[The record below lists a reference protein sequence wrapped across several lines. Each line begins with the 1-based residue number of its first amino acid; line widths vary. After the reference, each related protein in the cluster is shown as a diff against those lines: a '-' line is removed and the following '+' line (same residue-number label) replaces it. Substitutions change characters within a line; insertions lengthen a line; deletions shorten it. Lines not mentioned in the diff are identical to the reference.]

1 MASGRGNI
9 SRMAMKAMGLFG
21 GVQVMGILCSIIRTK
36 LVAMWIGP
44 VGIGLFGL
52 FNNALEMISTGTNLG
67 IRSSSVRDISQAM
80 GSHDSSLV
88 ARMVTVVRKWSMW
101 LGLERQRDYSY
112 DDSGYD
118 PEGRGDDR
126 ITFGDDL
133 HIWGF
138 VALSVA
144 VLLGALTNGEYAVLQ
159 GTARL
164 KRLASVTLWGT
175 ICGLAVSIPLFY
187 LLRERSILPSIIAYA
202 AALAIF
208 AWVFRNRDYPAMQ
221 VSRRETFDMGKG
233 FVRLGIFM
241 TLGNFATILASYAFN
256 AWLNVNAGTEQVGF
270 YQAGYTLIN
279 KYTGLILTALG
290 MEYYPRLSQVADSRL
305 RLRAFVSQEI
315 NVAIAIMAPVV
326 ALFIL
331 LREVVVWILYTPD
344 FNVILTFVSWG
355 MIGTVLRTVS
365 WCLAFTILAK
375 GDGKTYLWTEAA
387 SAVINLLLNIVFYR
401 WWGLTG
407 LGIAFLVSYLLYTLI
422 VAVVYFKQYRL
433 TVTRASL
440 YNLLWTLAVAA
451 GVMAAMEGGL
461 LPLAIGITVVSIA
474 VGARQVVTL
483 WRR

>member
-1 MASGRGNI
+1 MSKGQSNI

-36 LVAMWIGP
+36 LVALWIGP

-67 IRSSSVRDISQAM
+67 IRSSSVRDISQATENNTP
-80 GSHDSSLV
+80 GIV
-88 ARMVTVVRKWSMW
+88 ARMIAVVRKWSLW
-101 LGLERQRDYSY
+101 LGLAGALLTLSMAPVLSQL
-112 DDSGYD
+112 
-118 PEGRGDDR
+118 
-126 ITFGDDL
+126 TFGDGA
-133 HIWGF
+133 HVWGF
-138 VALSVA
+138 VALSIA
-144 VLLGALTNGEYAVLQ
+144 VLLQALTNGEYAVLQ

-175 ICGLAVSIPLFY
+175 ITGLAVSIPLFY

-202 AALAIF
+202 VALAAF
-208 AWVFRNRDYPAMQ
+208 AWIFRSREYPAVK
-221 VSRRETFDMGKG
+221 VSRGETYEMGKG
-233 FVRLGIFM
+233 FVKLGIFM
-241 TLGNFATILASYAFN
+241 TLGNFASILASYAFN
-256 AWLNVNAGTEQVGF
+256 AWLNVNAGTEAVGF

-290 MEYYPRLSQVADSRL
+290 MEYYPRLAKVVDSRL

-315 NVAIAIMAPVV
+315 NVAITVMAPVV

-331 LREVVVWILYTPD
+331 LRELVVWILYTPE

-355 MIGTVLRTVS
+355 MIGTVLRTLS

-375 GDGKTYLWTEAA
+375 GDGKTYLWTEVA
-387 SAVINLLLNIVFYR
+387 SAVINLVLNILFYH

-407 LGIAFLVSYLLYTLI
+407 LGIAFLVSYVLYTII
-422 VAVVYFKQYRL
+422 VAVVYFKVYRL
-433 TVTRASL
+433 TVSSASL

-451 GVMAAMEGGL
+451 AVMVCMETGH
-461 LPLAIGITVVSIA
+461 TVVAAIITA
-474 VGARQVVTL
+474 VSLAVAGRQIVAL

>member
-1 MASGRGNI
+1 MASKQGNI

-67 IRSSSVRDISQAM
+67 IRSSSVRDISQALDKREP
-80 GSHDSSLV
+80 GLV
-88 ARMVTVVRKWSMW
+88 ARMVAVVRKWSLW
-101 LGLERQRDYSY
+101 LGLAGALITLSLAPALSQL
-112 DDSGYD
+112 
-118 PEGRGDDR
+118 
-126 ITFGDDL
+126 TFGDSA

-138 VALSVA
+138 VALSIA
-144 VLLGALTNGEYAVLQ
+144 VLLQALTNGEYAVLQ

-175 ICGLAVSIPLFY
+175 IVGLAVSVPLFY
-187 LLRERSILPSIIAYA
+187 FLRERSILPSIIAYA
-202 AALAIF
+202 LALAVF
-208 AWVFRNRDYPAMQ
+208 AWLFRNREYPA
-221 VSRRETFDMGKG
+221 VAISRRETFDMGKG
-233 FVRLGIFM
+233 FVKLGIFM

-290 MEYYPRLSQVADSRL
+290 MEYYPRLAKVAESRL

-326 ALFIL
+326 AMFIL
-331 LREVVVWILYTPD
+331 LRELVVWILYTPE

-355 MIGTVLRTVS
+355 MIGTVLRTLS

-387 SAVINLLLNIVFYR
+387 SAVINLVLNIVFYQ

-407 LGIAFLVSYLLYTLI
+407 LGIAFLVSYLIYTLI
-422 VAVVYFKQYRL
+422 IAVVYFRVYHL
-433 TVTRASL
+433 SVTLASL
-440 YNLLWTLAVAA
+440 YNILWTLAVAA
-451 GVMAAMEGGL
+451 AVMVAMESGQTVIAAL
-461 LPLAIGITVVSIA
+461 ITAASLIVA
-474 VGARQVVTL
+474 VRQVITL

>member
-1 MASGRGNI
+1 MAGKQGNI

-36 LVAMWIGP
+36 LVALWIGP

-67 IRSSSVRDISQAM
+67 IRSSSVRDISQALASDR
-80 GSHDSSLV
+80 GLV
-88 ARMVTVVRKWSMW
+88 ARMVTVVRRWSLW
-101 LGLERQRDYSY
+101 LGLAGALLTLSLPPLLSQ
-112 DDSGYD
+112 
-118 PEGRGDDR
+118 
-126 ITFGDDL
+126 ITFGDSA

-138 VALSVA
+138 VALSIA
-144 VLLGALTNGEYAVLQ
+144 VLLQALTNGEYAILQ

-175 ICGLAVSIPLFY
+175 IVGLAISIPMFY

-202 AALAIF
+202 AALAAF
-208 AWVFRNRDYPAMQ
+208 AWLFRNRDYPS
-221 VSRRETFDMGKG
+221 VKVNSRETFDMGKG
-233 FVRLGIFM
+233 FVRLGIYM

-256 AWLNVNAGTEQVGF
+256 AWLNVNAGTETVGY

-290 MEYYPRLSQVADSRL
+290 MEYYPRLAKVAESRM

-315 NVAIAIMAPVV
+315 NVAIAVMAPVV

-331 LREVVVWILYTPD
+331 LREVVVWLLYTPE
-344 FNVILTFVSWG
+344 FNVILTFISWG
-355 MIGTVLRTVS
+355 MIGTVLRTLS

-375 GDGKTYLWTEAA
+375 GDGKTYLWTEVA
-387 SAVINLLLNIVFYR
+387 SAVINLALNIVFYR

-407 LGIAFLVSYLLYTLI
+407 LGIAFLVSYLLYTI
-422 VAVVYFKQYRL
+422 IIAVVYFKGYRL
-433 TVTRASL
+433 SVSRASI
-440 YNLLWTLAVAA
+440 YNLLWTLAVASA
-451 GVMAAMEGGL
+451 VMIAMESGA
-461 LPLAIGITVVSIA
+461 LAIAIVLTVISIA
-474 VGARQVVTL
+474 VAIRQIIAL

>member
-1 MASGRGNI
+1 MAGKSSNI

-21 GVQVMGILCSIIRTK
+21 GVQVAGILCSIIRTK

-44 VGIGLFGL
+44 VGVGLFGL

-67 IRSSSVRDISQAM
+67 IRSSSVRDISQAIA
-80 GSHDSSLV
+80 GHDSGMV

-101 LGLERQRDYSY
+101 LGLAGALVTLALAPMLSQV
-112 DDSGYD
+112 
-118 PEGRGDDR
+118 
-126 ITFGDDL
+126 TFGDQT

-144 VLLGALTNGEYAVLQ
+144 VLLQALTNGEYAVLQ
-159 GTARL
+159 GTSRL

-175 ICGLAVSIPLFY
+175 IVGLAVSIPLFY
-187 LLRERSILPSIIAYA
+187 WLRERSILPSILAYA
-202 AALAIF
+202 AALALF
-208 AWVFRNRDYPAMQ
+208 AWCFRNREYPPAAI
-221 VSRRETFDMGKG
+221 SRHDTINMGKG
-233 FVRLGIFM
+233 FVRLGIYM

-256 AWLNVNAGTEQVGF
+256 AWLNVNAGTEAVGY

-290 MEYYPRLSQVADSRL
+290 MEYYPRLARVADSRI

-315 NVAIAIMAPVV
+315 NLAIAVMAPVV

-331 LREVVVWILYTPD
+331 LRQLIVWILYTPE
-344 FNVILTFVSWG
+344 FNVIFSFVSWG
-355 MIGTVLRTVS
+355 MIGTVLRTLS

-375 GDGKTYLWTEAA
+375 GDGKTYLWTEVA
-387 SAVINLLLNIVFYR
+387 SAIINLLLNIVFYR

-407 LGIAFLVSYLLYTLI
+407 LGVAFLVSYLLYTLI
-422 VAVVYFKQYRL
+422 IAVVYFQNYRL
-433 TVTRASL
+433 QVTRACL
-440 YNLLWTLAVAA
+440 YNLIWTLAVAA
-451 GVMAAMEGGL
+451 TVMLCMETGLTVIAAIVT
-461 LPLAIGITVVSIA
+461 AVSIA
-474 VGARQVVTL
+474 VALRQIIAL

>member
-1 MASGRGNI
+1 MAASRSNI

-67 IRSSSVRDISQAM
+67 IRSSSVRDISQAL
-80 GSHDSSLV
+80 GSHDTSLV

-101 LGLERQRDYSY
+101 LGLAGALITLSLAPLLSRL
-112 DDSGYD
+112 
-118 PEGRGDDR
+118 
-126 ITFGDDL
+126 TFGDSA

-144 VLLGALTNGEYAVLQ
+144 VLLGALTNGEYAILQ

-208 AWVFRNRDYPAMQ
+208 AWLFRNREYPAAQ
-221 VSRRETFDMGKG
+221 VTHRETFDMGKG
-233 FVRLGIFM
+233 FVKLGIFM

-344 FNVILTFVSWG
+344 FNVILTFVSLG

-387 SAVINLLLNIVFYR
+387 SAIINLVLNIVFYR

-433 TVTRASL
+433 SVTRASL

-451 GVMAAMEGGL
+451 GVMAAMEHGL
-461 LPLAIGITVVSIA
+461 LPLAIAITVVSVA
-474 VGARQVVTL
+474 VGARQVVML

>member
-1 MASGRGNI
+1 MSGKQGNI

-36 LVAMWIGP
+36 LVALWIGP

-67 IRSSSVRDISQAM
+67 IRSSSVRDISQALA
-80 GSHDSSLV
+80 SHDKGLV
-88 ARMVTVVRKWSMW
+88 ARMITVVRKWSLW
-101 LGLERQRDYSY
+101 LGLAGALLTLAMAPALSQL
-112 DDSGYD
+112 
-118 PEGRGDDR
+118 
-126 ITFGDDL
+126 TFGDNT

-138 VALSVA
+138 VALSIA
-144 VLLGALTNGEYAVLQ
+144 VLLQALTNGEYAVLQ

-175 ICGLAVSIPLFY
+175 IVGLAVSVPLFY

-202 AALAIF
+202 VALAAF
-208 AWVFRNRDYPAMQ
+208 AYIFRNREYPTEA
-221 VSRRETFDMGKG
+221 VNRHETFDMGKG
-233 FVRLGIFM
+233 FVKLGIYM
-241 TLGNFATILASYAFN
+241 TLGNFASILASYAFN
-256 AWLNVNAGTEQVGF
+256 AWLNIHAGTDQVGF

-315 NVAIAIMAPVV
+315 NVAISVMAPVV

-331 LREVVVWILYTPD
+331 LRELVVWILYTPE

-355 MIGTVLRTVS
+355 MIGTVLRTLS

-375 GDGKTYLWTEAA
+375 GDGKTYLWTEVA
-387 SAVINLLLNIVFYR
+387 SAVINLVLNIVFYQ

-407 LGIAFLVSYLLYTLI
+407 LGIAFLVSYLLYTII
-422 VAVVYFKQYRL
+422 VAAVYYGKYHL
-433 TVTRASL
+433 SVTRASF

-451 GVMAAMEGGL
+451 AVMVCMETKL
-461 LPLAIGITVVSIA
+461 LPLAIGITVVSVIIG
-474 VGARQVVTL
+474 VRQVIAL

>member
-1 MASGRGNI
+1 
-9 SRMAMKAMGLFG
+9 MAMKAMGIFG
-21 GVQVMGILCSIIRTK
+21 GVQVVGIICSIIRTK

-44 VGIGLFGL
+44 VGTGLFGL

-67 IRSSSVRDISQAM
+67 IRSSSVRDISQACE
-80 GSHDSSLV
+80 GRDDSLV
-88 ARMVTVVRKWSMW
+88 ARMVTVVRKWSLW
-101 LGLERQRDYSY
+101 LGLAGALLTLSLAPALSRV
-112 DDSGYD
+112 
-118 PEGRGDDR
+118 
-126 ITFGDDL
+126 TFGDTT

-138 VALSVA
+138 VALSIA
-144 VLLGALTNGEYAVLQ
+144 VLLQALTNGEYAVLQ

-175 ICGLAVSIPLFY
+175 VVGLAVSIPLFY

-202 AALAIF
+202 VALAAF
-208 AWVFRNRDYPAMQ
+208 AWVFRNREYPTAA
-221 VSRRETFDMGKG
+221 VTPRETFDIGKG
-233 FVRLGIFM
+233 FVKLGIYM
-241 TLGNFATILASYAFN
+241 TLGNFASQLAAYAFN
-256 AWLNVNAGTEQVGF
+256 AWLNVHAGTGEVGL

-290 MEYYPRLSQVADSRL
+290 MEYYPRLAKVVDSRL

-315 NVAIAIMAPVV
+315 NVAITVMAPIV

-331 LREVVVWILYTPD
+331 LREFIVWFLYSPEYYS
-344 FNVILTFVSWG
+344 ILTFVSWG
-355 MIGTVLRTVS
+355 MIGTVLRTLS

-375 GDGKTYLWTEAA
+375 GDGKTYLWTEVA
-387 SAVINLLLNIVFYR
+387 SAVINLALNILFYR

-422 VAVVYFKQYRL
+422 VAGVYFKAYRL
-433 TVTRASL
+433 TVSRASF

-451 GVMAAMEGGL
+451 GVMAAMEAGQTV
-461 LPLAIGITVVSIA
+461 LAAVITIVSVGIGI
-474 VGARQVVTL
+474 RQIIVL

>member
-101 LGLERQRDYSY
+101 LGLAGALITLSLAPLL
-112 DDSGYD
+112 S
-118 PEGRGDDR
+118 R
-126 ITFGDDL
+126 ITFGDDQ

-208 AWVFRNRDYPAMQ
+208 AWVFRNRDYPAVQ
-221 VSRRETFDMGKG
+221 VSRRDTFDMGKG

-315 NVAIAIMAPVV
+315 KVAIAIMAPVV

-331 LREVVVWILYTPD
+331 MREVVVWILYTPD

-451 GVMAAMEGGL
+451 GVMAAMESGL

-474 VGARQVVTL
+474 VGARQAVVL

>member
-1 MASGRGNI
+1 MAGKSSI

-21 GVQVMGILCSIIRTK
+21 GVQIAGILCSIIRTK

-44 VGIGLFGL
+44 VGVGLFGL

-67 IRSSSVRDISQAM
+67 IRSSSVRDISQALT
-80 GSHDSSLV
+80 GHDPGLV
-88 ARMVTVVRKWSMW
+88 ARMVSVVRKWSMW
-101 LGLERQRDYSY
+101 LGLAGALTTLLLAPLLSQV
-112 DDSGYD
+112 
-118 PEGRGDDR
+118 
-126 ITFGDDL
+126 TFGDTT

-144 VLLGALTNGEYAVLQ
+144 VLLQALTNGEYAILQ

-175 ICGLAVSIPLFY
+175 IVGLAVSIPLFY
-187 LLRERSILPSIIAYA
+187 LMRERSILPSILAYA
-202 AALAIF
+202 AALAVF
-208 AWVFRNRDYPAMQ
+208 AWLFRNRDYPPAVM
-221 VSRRETFDMGKG
+221 SRHETFDMGKG
-233 FVRLGIFM
+233 FVRLGIYM
-241 TLGNFATILASYAFN
+241 TLGNFASILASYAFN
-256 AWLNVNAGTEQVGF
+256 SWLNINAGTEAVGY
-270 YQAGYTLIN
+270 YQAGYTLLN

-290 MEYYPRLSQVADSRL
+290 MEYYPRLSKVADSRI

-315 NVAIAIMAPVV
+315 NLAIAVMAPVV

-331 LREVVVWILYTPD
+331 LRELVVWILYTPE
-344 FNVILTFVSWG
+344 FNVIFSFVSWG
-355 MIGTVLRTVS
+355 MIGTVLRTLS

-375 GDGKTYLWTEAA
+375 GDGKTYLWTEVA
-387 SAVINLLLNIVFYR
+387 SAIINLVLNIVFYR

-422 VAVVYFKQYRL
+422 IAVVYFKVYRL
-433 TVTRASL
+433 SVTRACL

-451 GVMAAMEGGL
+451 AVMAAMETGQ
-461 LPLAIGITVVSIA
+461 LPIAIIVTVVSLIVA
-474 VGARQVVTL
+474 SRQIIGL

>member
-1 MASGRGNI
+1 MSGKQGNI

-21 GVQVMGILCSIIRTK
+21 GVQVMGILCSIILTK
-36 LVAMWIGP
+36 LVALWIGP

-67 IRSSSVRDISQAM
+67 IRSSSVRDISQALA
-80 GSHDSSLV
+80 SHDKGLV
-88 ARMVTVVRKWSMW
+88 ARMITVVRKWSLW
-101 LGLERQRDYSY
+101 LGLVGALLTLAMAPVLSQL
-112 DDSGYD
+112 
-118 PEGRGDDR
+118 
-126 ITFGDDL
+126 TFGDNT

-138 VALSVA
+138 VALSIA
-144 VLLGALTNGEYAVLQ
+144 VLLQALTNGEYAVLQ

-175 ICGLAVSIPLFY
+175 IVGLAVSVPLFY

-202 AALAIF
+202 VALAAF
-208 AWVFRNRDYPAMQ
+208 AYIFRNREYPTEA
-221 VSRRETFDMGKG
+221 VNRHETFDMGKG
-233 FVRLGIFM
+233 FVKLGIYM
-241 TLGNFATILASYAFN
+241 TLGNFASILASYAFN
-256 AWLNVNAGTEQVGF
+256 AWLNIHAGTDQVGF

-315 NVAIAIMAPVV
+315 NVAISVMAPVV

-331 LREVVVWILYTPD
+331 LRELVVWILYTPE

-355 MIGTVLRTVS
+355 MIGTVLRTLS

-375 GDGKTYLWTEAA
+375 GDGKTFLWTEVA
-387 SAVINLLLNIVFYR
+387 SAVINLVLNIVFYQ

-407 LGIAFLVSYLLYTLI
+407 LGIAFLVSYLLYTII
-422 VAVVYFKQYRL
+422 VAAVYYGKYHL
-433 TVTRASL
+433 SVTRASF

-451 GVMAAMEGGL
+451 AVMVCMETKL
-461 LPLAIGITVVSIA
+461 LPLAIGITVVSVIFG
-474 VGARQVVTL
+474 VRQVIAL

>member
-1 MASGRGNI
+1 MAGKQGNI

-21 GVQVMGILCSIIRTK
+21 GVQVAGILCSIIRTK
-36 LVAMWIGP
+36 FVALWIGP

-80 GSHDSSLV
+80 DGDKSLV

-101 LGLERQRDYSY
+101 LGLAGALLTLMLAPLLSQV
-112 DDSGYD
+112 
-118 PEGRGDDR
+118 
-126 ITFGDDL
+126 TFGDTQ

-144 VLLGALTNGEYAVLQ
+144 VLLQALTNGEYAVLQ
-159 GTARL
+159 GTAHL

-175 ICGLAVSIPLFY
+175 IAGLAVSIPLFY
-187 LLRERSILPSIIAYA
+187 LLRERRLLPSILAYA
-202 AALAIF
+202 FALAIF
-208 AWVFRNRDYPAMQ
+208 AWLFRNRDYPVAA
-221 VSRRETFDMGKG
+221 VSRSETFDMGKG
-233 FVRLGIFM
+233 FVRLGIYM
-241 TLGNFATILASYAFN
+241 TLGNFASILASYAFN

-290 MEYYPRLSQVADSRL
+290 MEYYPRLAKVADSRL

-315 NVAIAIMAPVV
+315 NVAIAVMAPVV

-331 LREVVVWILYTPD
+331 LREVVVWLLYTPD

-355 MIGTVLRTVS
+355 MIGTVLRTLS

-375 GDGKTYLWTEAA
+375 GDGKTYLWTEVA
-387 SAVINLLLNIVFYR
+387 SAIINLVLNIVFYR

-422 VAVVYFKQYRL
+422 IAVVYFKGYRL

-440 YNLLWTLAVAA
+440 YNLLWTLGVAA
-451 GVMAAMEGGL
+451 GVMAAMESGKIVVAAL
-461 LPLAIGITVVSIA
+461 LTVISIVVA
-474 VGARQVVTL
+474 ARQIL
-483 WRR
+483 SMWRR

>member
-101 LGLERQRDYSY
+101 LGLAGALITLSLAPLL
-112 DDSGYD
+112 S
-118 PEGRGDDR
+118 R
-126 ITFGDDL
+126 ITFGDDQN
-133 HIWGF
+133 IWGF

-208 AWVFRNRDYPAMQ
+208 AWVFRNRDYPAVQ
-221 VSRRETFDMGKG
+221 VSRRDTFDMGKG

-387 SAVINLLLNIVFYR
+387 SAIINLLLNIVFYR

-451 GVMAAMEGGL
+451 GVMAAMESGL

-474 VGARQVVTL
+474 VGARQAVVL

>member
-1 MASGRGNI
+1 MAGKQGNI

-36 LVAMWIGP
+36 LVALWIGP

-67 IRSSSVRDISQAM
+67 IRSSSVRDISQALASDR
-80 GSHDSSLV
+80 GLV
-88 ARMVTVVRKWSMW
+88 ARMVTVVRRWSLW
-101 LGLERQRDYSY
+101 LGLAGALLTLSLAPLLSQ
-112 DDSGYD
+112 
-118 PEGRGDDR
+118 
-126 ITFGDDL
+126 ITFGDSA

-138 VALSVA
+138 VALSIA
-144 VLLGALTNGEYAVLQ
+144 VLLQALTNGEYAILQ

-175 ICGLAVSIPLFY
+175 IVGLAISIPMFY

-202 AALAIF
+202 AALAAF
-208 AWVFRNRDYPAMQ
+208 AWLFRNRDYPS
-221 VSRRETFDMGKG
+221 VKVNSRETFDMGKG
-233 FVRLGIFM
+233 FVRLGIYM

-256 AWLNVNAGTEQVGF
+256 AWLNVNAGTETVGY

-290 MEYYPRLSQVADSRL
+290 MEYYPRLAKVAESRM

-315 NVAIAIMAPVV
+315 NVAIAVMAPVV

-331 LREVVVWILYTPD
+331 LREVVVWLLYTPE
-344 FNVILTFVSWG
+344 FNVILTFISWG
-355 MIGTVLRTVS
+355 MIGTVLRTLS

-375 GDGKTYLWTEAA
+375 GDGKTYLWTEVA
-387 SAVINLLLNIVFYR
+387 SAVINLALNIVFYR

-407 LGIAFLVSYLLYTLI
+407 LGIAFLVSYLLYTI
-422 VAVVYFKQYRL
+422 IIAVVYFKGYRL
-433 TVTRASL
+433 SVSRASI
-440 YNLLWTLAVAA
+440 YNLLWTLAVASA
-451 GVMAAMEGGL
+451 VMIAMESGA
-461 LPLAIGITVVSIA
+461 LAIAIVLTVISIA
-474 VGARQVVTL
+474 VAIRQIIAL

>member
-1 MASGRGNI
+1 MAGKSSNI

-36 LVAMWIGP
+36 LVALWIGP

-67 IRSSSVRDISQAM
+67 IRSSSVRDISQTLEQSDR
-80 GSHDSSLV
+80 GLV
-88 ARMVTVVRKWSMW
+88 ARMIAVVRKWSLW
-101 LGLERQRDYSY
+101 LGLGGALLTISLAPLLSEL
-112 DDSGYD
+112 
-118 PEGRGDDR
+118 
-126 ITFGDDL
+126 TFGDQT

-138 VALSVA
+138 VALSAA
-144 VLLGALTNGEYAVLQ
+144 VLLQALTNGEYAVLQ

-175 ICGLAVSIPLFY
+175 IVGLAVSVPLFY

-202 AALAIF
+202 LALAAF
-208 AWVFRNRDYPAMQ
+208 AWMFRNRDYPAAA

-233 FVRLGIFM
+233 FVRLGIYM
-241 TLGNFATILASYAFN
+241 TLGNFASILASYAFN
-256 AWLNVNAGTEQVGF
+256 AWLNVHAGTEQVGF
-270 YQAGYTLIN
+270 YQAGFTLIN

-290 MEYYPRLSQVADSRL
+290 MEYYPRLAKVADSRL

-315 NVAIAIMAPVV
+315 NVAIAVMAPVV

-331 LREVVVWILYTPD
+331 LRELVVWILYTPE

-355 MIGTVLRTVS
+355 MVGTVLRTLS

-375 GDGKTYLWTEAA
+375 GDGKTYLWTEVA
-387 SAVINLLLNIVFYR
+387 SAVINLVLNILYYR

-407 LGIAFLVSYLLYTLI
+407 LGVAFLVSYLLYTLI
-422 VAVVYFKQYRL
+422 VAVVYFKIYRL
-433 TVTRASL
+433 SVSPASL

-451 GVMAAMEGGL
+451 GVMAAMEGGVM
-461 LPLAIGITVVSIA
+461 PIAIVLTAISAIVA
-474 VGARQVVTL
+474 ARQIVTL
-483 WRR
+483 WRRR